1 MGNSITQV
9 PVNIYKVPKGSYTV
23 LAFYNKGIECWK
35 NCFCAF
41 GGQLSKAKPNEY
53 QEQ

>member
-1 MGNSITQV
+1 MGNSIPQV

-35 NCFCAF
+35 NC
-41 GGQLSKAKPNEY
+41 GQLSKAKPNEY